1 MNLNLCNFEIRI
13 SKLKFLIAFVASI
26 VNIGGCL
33 EALAVN
39 QSPLPERLK
48 EARNLLG
55 SSERTDLDG
64 AIHSALRRN
73 PRLLSAS
80 SRIEA
85 RRYQLVSSERRWSPK
100 AVFNTS
106 GDQPLFGQYF
116 ETEIRNNPTD
126 ALKSSN
132 TFDNYSISSLN
143 LQLTWNFWE
152 PSRQPAINV
161 ASLRLDSETLVFDV
175 IARSIVLDAQ
185 LAFYELQENA
195 DLIKIYEEIYQRNL
209 HFLEII
215 EAQFNNGLVSIG
227 DVSQQ
232 KTLLLSQLITL
243 DGLYRR
249 QLQVASDL
257 ARIMGL
263 QPGTS
268 VLPAESSSDHLATW
282 DLDMNESIESGL
294 DLREEIRIA
303 LDNADAFEWEAK
315 RLISLYLPVLG
326 LVANGYKS
334 YSRGVFDGKVGR
346 DNYSSRAE
354 DSYSEL
360 TIGLGFNWNF
370 YDGGVL
376 SAQADANRQLAAANR
391 LDAEEE
397 RNKVGNQIRRSYAAY
412 QTAKI
417 ALPDSQEAMQSARLS
432 VFAASERYK
441 AGIGNITTVV
451 QATQL
456 LGETSTQYKN
466 LRVVYRNAIAE
477 LYRYSGQWPEP
488 YQIEIHDLLDNNWN

>member
-1 MNLNLCNFEIRI
+1 M
-13 SKLKFLIAFVASI
+13 
-26 VNIGGCL
+26 
-33 EALAVN
+33 
-39 QSPLPERLK
+39 
-48 EARNLLG
+48 
-55 SSERTDLDG
+55 
-64 AIHSALRRN
+64 
-73 PRLLSAS
+73 
-80 SRIEA
+80 
-85 RRYQLVSSERRWSPK
+85 
-100 AVFNTS
+100 FNTS

-263 QPGTS
+263 PPGTS
-268 VLPAESSSDHLATW
+268 VLPA
-282 DLDMNESIESGL
+282 DL
-294 DLREEIRIA
+294 
-303 LDNADAFEWEAK
+303 
-315 RLISLYLPVLG
+315 
-326 LVANGYKS
+326 
-334 YSRGVFDGKVGR
+334 
-346 DNYSSRAE
+346 
-354 DSYSEL
+354 
-360 TIGLGFNWNF
+360 
-370 YDGGVL
+370 
-376 SAQADANRQLAAANR
+376 Q
-391 LDAEEE
+391 
-397 RNKVGNQIRRSYAAY
+397 
-412 QTAKI
+412 
-417 ALPDSQEAMQSARLS
+417 
-432 VFAASERYK
+432 
-441 AGIGNITTVV
+441 
-451 QATQL
+451 
-456 LGETSTQYKN
+456 
-466 LRVVYRNAIAE
+466 
-477 LYRYSGQWPEP
+477 
-488 YQIEIHDLLDNNWN
+488 